1 MVTVYFSDIVGFTK
15 ISSKMS
21 SSKVSDMLDRLYT
34 KFDALADEYGFFK
47 LETIGDGRPAGS
59 SSRSA
64 HGHRLKNMN
73 RNLSTGADD
82 SLLLYTSI
90 PLARSLP

>member
-34 KFDALADEYGFFK
+34 KFDALADEYGVFK
-47 LETIGDGRPAGS
+47 LETIGDGRPAGQN
-59 SSRSA
+59 SRSA
-64 HGHRLKNMN
+64 QAVGDFELKPVN
-73 RNLSTGADD
+73 RCRRHCA
-82 SLLLYTSI
+82 SLQ
-90 PLARSLP
+90 PRSL